1 MDFAEPLAYEK
12 GIKPEEFEKLQPG
25 ELYKWLEACSRRQE
39 ANDYKAA
46 YFTAWLL
53 SPYGKVDYR
62 KIADPLWKG
71 KEAVRERDSRE
82 LLEERKK
89 LIEEFGLKEGE
100 ING

>member
-1 MDFAEPLAYEK
+1 
-12 GIKPEEFEKLQPG
+12 
-25 ELYKWLEACSRRQE
+25 
-39 ANDYKAA
+39 
-46 YFTAWLL
+46 
-53 SPYGKVDYR
+53 VDYR

-71 KEAVRERDSRE
+71 KEAVHERDSRE